1 MLSDA
6 FIVIF
11 ICAFFGVVTFG
22 HVLVIT
28 AIWPDLFRWRR
39 QPHLDA
45 IARSRAQLPQ
55 PK

>member
-6 FIVIF
+6 FIAIF

-28 AIWPDLFRWRR
+28 AIWPDLFRGRR
-39 QPHLDA
+39 QRHLDA
-45 IARSRAQLPQ
+45 IARGTVRLPQ
-55 PK
+55 LK